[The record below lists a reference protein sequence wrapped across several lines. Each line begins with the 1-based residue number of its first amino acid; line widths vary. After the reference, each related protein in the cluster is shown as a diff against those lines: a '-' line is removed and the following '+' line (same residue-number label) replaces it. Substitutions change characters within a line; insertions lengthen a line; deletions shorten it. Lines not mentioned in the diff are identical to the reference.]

1 MEDAIKRLNGFTDNS
16 SSDLIPPLPKRC
28 GGATAAGSSPGNRRA
43 ASGGVIIKYRGVRR
57 RPWGRYA
64 AEIRDPQS
72 KERRWLG
79 TYDTAEEAACAYDS
93 AARNMRGVK
102 ARTNFIY
109 PPFPGA
115 FHGGVDNSNFPT
127 IVSSH
132 ITNQITNPII
142 SLGDHQLPLIVNDN
156 ESHCSSF
163 LTQITAQKP
172 RSVSIFNPSITLSSL
187 SSPSCADNGDCPKRR
202 SGMEFFESEPPN
214 SGLLGDVLNGFF
226 PKPQAPKSEASTSM
240 CVDAK
245 KSLDD
250 DDDQNAGEFEK
261 LNSSGFDSPPP
272 LHFNGE
278 FPADDMF
285 NYPEEHF
292 NW

>member
-1 MEDAIKRLNGFTDNS
+1 MEDAMKRVNGFTDN

-28 GGATAAGSSPGNRRA
+28 AATAAGSSPASRRA
-43 ASGGVIIKYRGVRR
+43 ASAGVIMKYRGVRR

-79 TYDTAEEAACAYDS
+79 TYDTAEEAACAYDA

-102 ARTNFIY
+102 ARTNFIF
-109 PPFPGA
+109 PPFPAA
-115 FHGGVDNSNFPT
+115 FHGVVDNSNFPT
-127 IVSSH
+127 IVSSL
-132 ITNQITNPII
+132 IANQTANPIM
-142 SLGDHQLPLIVNDN
+142 SLGDHQLPLMLNDN
-156 ESHCSSF
+156 GGTPCSSF
-163 LTQITAQKP
+163 LTEITAQKP
-172 RSVSIFNPSITLSSL
+172 RSLSSQ
-187 SSPSCADNGDCPKRR
+187 SCVDNACPNRS
-202 SGMEFFESEPPN
+202 SGMEFFESQPPN

-226 PKPQAPKSEASTSM
+226 PKPEAPKSEPSTPM

-250 DDDQNAGEFEK
+250 QNGQFAAGEIENF
-261 LNSSGFDSPPP
+261 NSRGFDSPPS
-272 LHFNGE
+272 LHFNAE
-278 FPADDMF
+278 FPAPDDMF
-285 NYPEEHF
+285 NYAEHF